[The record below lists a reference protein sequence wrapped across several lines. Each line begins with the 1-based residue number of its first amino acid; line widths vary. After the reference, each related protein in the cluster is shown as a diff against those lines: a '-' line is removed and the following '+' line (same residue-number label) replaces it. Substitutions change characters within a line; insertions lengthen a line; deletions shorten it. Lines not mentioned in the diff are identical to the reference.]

1 MIARGKCLIFYDTCG
16 AHLFKERSK
25 SVTIYRLIERA
36 KNKYLAQ
43 SARKPFSVYHRRRKE
58 LALLQL

>member
-1 MIARGKCLIFYDTCG
+1 MIARGKYLLFYNKSG
-16 AHLFKERSK
+16 MLLFKERSK

-36 KNKYLAQ
+36 KNKYLAH
-43 SARKPFSVYHRRRKE
+43 SAREPFSVYHRRRKE